1 MTKKKPGEFEGLTPA
16 SQIKL
21 ATYGL
26 CNVALNATEGGI
38 PARLFAQCMLDTA
51 IGILVHE
58 NAGDSARTALEA
70 AVAAVRAG
78 RHKGLDISKWT
89 TPGLVTSRGLDR
101 AEAANDPGAG
111 T

>member
-1 MTKKKPGEFEGLTPA
+1 MTKKKPGEFEGLTPS

-58 NAGDSARTALEA
+58 NAGDSSTARRPGKPAMALS
-70 AVAAVRAG
+70 VAPRELSTC
-78 RHKGLDISKWT
+78 HEELFQ
-89 TPGLVTSRGLDR
+89 P
-101 AEAANDPGAG
+101 AEFIRQR
-111 T
+111 